1 VSSGSV
7 ISRGAR
13 RVIIVLVVVV
23 LENAAFF
30 EGRRITSAR
39 LLALITVGGL
49 RATGPLEDEDENEN
63 DIGTRQGPAT
73 A

>member
-1 VSSGSV
+1 
-7 ISRGAR
+7 
-13 RVIIVLVVVV
+13 VIIVLVVV

-49 RATGPLEDEDENEN
+49 RATGPLEDEDDDENEN
-63 DIGTRQGPAT
+63 EDEALIPA
-73 A
+73 AC